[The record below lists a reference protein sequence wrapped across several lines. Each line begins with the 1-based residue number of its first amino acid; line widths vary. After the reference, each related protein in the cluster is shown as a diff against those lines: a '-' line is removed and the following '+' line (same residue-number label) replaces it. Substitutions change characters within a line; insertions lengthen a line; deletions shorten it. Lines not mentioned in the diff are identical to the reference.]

1 MSSERTPPS
10 SSVPDLLIERLAL
23 EDLDPALAAAVRARL
38 EAAGGAQRLADLAAS
53 NSEILAA
60 HPPAAVQAEVQ
71 RRLGAGGPVASPV
84 APARRF
90 LRGWPGGL
98 ALGMAT
104 AAAAVVLVV
113 RRPDPG
119 VLAPEVGPPSSS
131 PAGETIVL
139 KGLRPH
145 LIIYK
150 KTASGP
156 ARLTDQ
162 SRVRPGDTL
171 QVAYV
176 AAGHRFGVVASQD
189 ARGSVTFH
197 LPTEGGRA
205 AALGQQGETP
215 AANAFELDDS
225 PGFERFVFVTADEPF
240 SISVVLEA
248 LRAGA
253 DAGLPRGASMTT
265 IVLPKEVR

>member
-10 SSVPDLLIERLAL
+10 SSVPDLLLERLAL
-23 EDLDPALAAAVRARL
+23 EDLDPATAAAVRARL

-53 NSEILAA
+53 NSAILAA
-60 HPPAAVQAEVQ
+60 HPPAAVQAEAQ
-71 RRLGAGGPVASPV
+71 RRLGAAGPIASPV
-84 APARRF
+84 APARRI

-98 ALGMAT
+98 ALGVAT
-104 AAAAVVLVV
+104 AAAVVLVL

-119 VLAPEVGPPSSS
+119 VLAPGVGPPSSS

-176 AAGHRFGVVASQD
+176 AAGHRFGAVASQD

-197 LPTEGGRA
+197 LPTEGARA
-205 AALGQQGETP
+205 AVLGQQGETP

-240 SISVVLEA
+240 STSVVLEA

-265 IVLPKEVR
+265 VVLPKEVR